1 MTAGTVR
8 SLHRHP
14 LKSALGEEIAHAR
27 ITWRG
32 LDGDRVRALLDTATG
47 RVVSA
52 KNPRLWRALLTVTA
66 RTTPHGIR
74 LLAADGRELDEAGLT
89 ALLGREVRAVDVPP
103 PGAELERSV
112 PEEVL
117 DRGADAEVPSTV
129 HALGSAAPPGTFFDF
144 APVHLVSTAALAA
157 LGEGAGTGGP
167 VAAARYR
174 PNLVVDTPGRS
185 GFPENGWVGREL
197 RIGDGVRLEVLAATP
212 RCAVPT
218 LAHGALP
225 RDLGALRAAARLNRV
240 EPLPGTG
247 PMPCAGVYARVL
259 AGGTVRRGDAVS
271 LR

>member
-1 MTAGTVR
+1 MR

-14 LKSALGEEIAHAR
+14 LKSALGEEIALAR
-27 ITWRG
+27 VTERG

-47 RVVSA
+47 RLVSA
-52 KNPRLWRALLTVTA
+52 KNPRLWRALLTVAA

-89 ALLGREVRAVDVPP
+89 ALLGREVRAVDAPP

-112 PEEVL
+112 PEAVL
-117 DRGADAEVPSTV
+117 DRGVEVDVPSTV
-129 HALGSAAPPGTFFDF
+129 HAFGGAAPPGTFFDF
-144 APVHLVSTAALAA
+144 APVHLVSTATLAA
-157 LGEGAGTGGP
+157 LGADTGGGGP
-167 VAAARYR
+167 AEAARYR
-174 PNLVVDTPGRS
+174 PNLVVDTPGER

-197 RIGDGVRLEVLAATP
+197 LIGDAVRLEVLAATP

-225 RDLGALRAAARLNRV
+225 RDPEALRAAARLNRV
-240 EPLPGTG
+240 EPLPGMG

-259 AGGTVRRGDAVS
+259 AGGSVRRGDAVS

>member
-1 MTAGTVR
+1 MR

-14 LKSALGEEIAHAR
+14 LKSALGEEIARAR
-27 ITWRG
+27 ITGRG
-32 LDGDRVRALLDTATG
+32 IEGDRVRALLDTATG

-66 RTTPHGIR
+66 RTTPYGIR

-117 DRGADAEVPSTV
+117 DRGADADVPATV
-129 HALGSAAPPGTFFDF
+129 HTLGSAAPPGTFFDF

-157 LGEGAGTGGP
+157 LGGGTGGP

-174 PNLVVDTPGRS
+174 PNLVVETPGER
-185 GFPENGWVGREL
+185 GFPENAWVGREL
-197 RIGDGVRLEVLAATP
+197 RIGAGVRLEVLAATP

-218 LAHGALP
+218 LAHGVLP
-225 RDLGALRAAARLNRV
+225 RDPEALRAAARLNRV